1 VSGASCTRHEKEGK
15 LPSLRITYS
24 LEEANM
30 PFGLSEWICI
40 EHEGFARKKAEE
52 WWRQHSSE
60 PCPALIDEA
69 IDLFRRGWVA
79 IPRLVTAR
87 REGKYWRVV
96 AREIDEI
103 PVGVSVDE
111 FEQQSNEEVPF

>member
-1 VSGASCTRHEKEGK
+1 
-15 LPSLRITYS
+15 
-24 LEEANM
+24 
-30 PFGLSEWICI
+30 
-40 EHEGFARKKAEE
+40 
-52 WWRQHSSE
+52 
-60 PCPALIDEA
+60 LIDEA